1 MNPRGRQ
8 DQLLVEEL
16 PGELLVY
23 DLIRNKAHC
32 LNRTAAF
39 IWQQCD
45 GATTVPQIA
54 ARLSEQLGLPA
65 DEALVWLALDRL
77 SQAGLLQHQPTPP
90 AGHRLLSRRDLIVK
104 LGLAGSLAML
114 LPVISTANIPTAAAA
129 ASPPPCQPK
138 TCVKCKSNK
147 LTSDCCK
154 KIDKHDT
161 ISRQTCCTDIQDH
174 AICVDCCNSLPAGNK
189 RDLCVQTCP
198 EP

>member
-39 IWQQCD
+39 VWQQCD
-45 GATTVPQIA
+45 GASTVPQIA
-54 ARLSEQLGLPA
+54 ARLPKELGLPA

-90 AGHRLLSRRDLIVK
+90 IGHRVLSRRDLIVK

-114 LPVISTANIPTAAAA
+114 LPVISTANIPAAAAA
-129 ASPPPCQPK
+129 ASPPPCKPTGKPPK
-138 TCVKCKSNK
+138 CEC
-147 LTSDCCK
+147 LTD
-154 KIDKHDT
+154 
-161 ISRQTCCTDIQDH
+161 
-174 AICVDCCNSLPAGNK
+174 NGYL
-189 RDLCVQTCP
+189 LC
-198 EP
+198 